1 MAVKKSLSPL
11 RYPGGKNKL
20 SSYVQQL
27 IKYNNLEKCTYIE
40 PYTGG
45 GAVALRLLFDGVVD
59 NIIIN
64 DFDRSIYAFWYS
76 VLNYTDEL
84 CSLIEKTPVTM
95 ENWFKQRD
103 IQKEKDN
110 VDLLTLGF
118 STLFLNRTNRS
129 GIIKAGVIGG
139 LNQTGNY
146 KIDCRFNKDNIIEKI
161 KSIANFKEKITLYNL
176 DTLKIY
182 PFKFSLTLGYVLN
195 KNKIDVIYQVENLDD
210 NVMYFQIGGHPA
222 FKCPINPNTKRSD
235 CYIKFENRSEVVS
248 SKVDPRGYATD
259 EKITFKLDDGFLKIA
274 DNLFEFDALVIE
286 NQGISGVS
294 ICDESKN
301 PYVTVHM
308 NVPIFG
314 VWSINE
320 SAPFVCIEPWY
331 GRCDRVGYDGELK
344 DREYVNSLN
353 PQKTF
358 NSCYQIEII

>member
-45 GAVALRLLFDGVVD
+45 GAVALRLLFDGIVD

-176 DTLKIY
+176 DTLKLIDDVI
-182 PFKFSLTLGYVLN
+182 PNIANEKFIFFDPPYYKKGSSLYVNFYKHDDHVELMNHISSLTDSYWITSYDNVPEITDLYSAFRNNVYSLSYTANIKYKGKEVMFFSDNLKLN
-195 KNKIDVIYQVENLDD
+195 KELLN
-210 NVMYFQIGGHPA
+210 
-222 FKCPINPNTKRSD
+222 
-235 CYIKFENRSEVVS
+235 
-248 SKVDPRGYATD
+248 
-259 EKITFKLDDGFLKIA
+259 
-274 DNLFEFDALVIE
+274 
-286 NQGISGVS
+286 IS
-294 ICDESKN
+294 
-301 PYVTVHM
+301 
-308 NVPIFG
+308 F
-314 VWSINE
+314 
-320 SAPFVCIEPWY
+320 
-331 GRCDRVGYDGELK
+331 
-344 DREYVNSLN
+344 
-353 PQKTF
+353 
-358 NSCYQIEII
+358 

>member
-1 MAVKKSLSPL
+1 MLYTL
-11 RYPGGKNKL
+11 ENDYLKL
-20 SSYVQQL
+20 TF
-27 IKYNNLEKCTYIE
+27 N
-40 PYTGG
+40 
-45 GAVALRLLFDGVVD
+45 
-59 NIIIN
+59 
-64 DFDRSIYAFWYS
+64 
-76 VLNYTDEL
+76 
-84 CSLIEKTPVTM
+84 
-95 ENWFKQRD
+95 
-103 IQKEKDN
+103 
-110 VDLLTLGF
+110 TLGAELVGLYDKVKEREVLWDRDPLYWNRQ
-118 STLFLNRTNRS
+118 SPILFPNVGKYENNEFRHN
-129 GIIKAGVIGG
+129 GITYTQKGHGFARDSEFKLVSKEENAI
-139 LNQTGNY
+139 Y
-146 KIDCRFNKDNIIEKI
+146 FNL
-161 KSIANFKEKITLYNL
+161 LYNL

-259 EKITFKLDDGFLKIA
+259 EKITFKLDDGLLKIA
-274 DNLFEFDALVIE
+274 DNLFQFDALVIE